1 MKILGLILLLLPT
14 YLFGQ
19 QTINKENLS
28 KPEFTYWDFNKQ
40 RIQSVGSY
48 YKDQLG
54 VNNDKHGTWKYYD
67 KFGKL
72 EEERTFFRGKLNG
85 KVILYFPN
93 GKMRQE
99 GYFKLDKQDS
109 IYREWNEN
117 GSLALEGQYEM
128 DIPKG
133 LWKNYYIDGRIK
145 SEEKEIEGLKHII
158 SFWLPDSLLTQLV
171 KNGSGEMQT
180 YYTTGSI
187 KESYTYEN
195 GLPNGPFV

>member
-1 MKILGLILLLLPT
+1 MKILGFILLLLPT

-99 GYFKLDKQDS
+99 GYFKLDKQ
-109 IYREWNEN
+109 
-117 GSLALEGQYEM
+117 YESTCM
-128 DIPKG
+128 
-133 LWKNYYIDGRIK
+133 RIW
-145 SEEKEIEGLKHII
+145 EKI
-158 SFWLPDSLLTQLV
+158 
-171 KNGSGEMQT
+171 
-180 YYTTGSI
+180 
-187 KESYTYEN
+187 
-195 GLPNGPFV
+195 